1 MTAARVIAH
10 GRNDAFTLKPTT
22 QTSLAFEKASIIH
35 LLASVLSSIAASGSR
50 ADPEGIKRA
59 YFNSRASA
67 GMLTYINENFLHA
80 PSVDLG
86 REVVHFLIGLLMAQS
101 TEVFTE
107 KLISEKKLPTLVCRS
122 ANSAAGMYATLV
134 DEMKEFQGK
143 GVFDRNWL
151 YVIQIKAR
159 LFLSMAQYYRSVADA
174 AAGKH
179 GSALVRLKQADA
191 SAQDALKQATNFNY
205 TFYAASTPSLPSDA
219 ATSLSEIA
227 KAHASLCTEAK
238 DQAIRDN
245 ELIYHDILPSETSLP
260 AIEKLPAASP
270 ITIQEVYSN
279 PDVSKLI
286 GPDIFI
292 RLVPLA
298 VHESASV
305 YSEEKAKLVRSEVE
319 RVDVSE
325 GQIRA
330 SLEHLGLPAIL
341 TSWRKIVDGD
351 ADDDVQVSST
361 LQRLAPDIAGVSI
374 DAQLRDLEAQ
384 RSRCERELHELSALL
399 DNESRECERM
409 RVSRNRDEVPVL
421 TIGQTRAAIH
431 SSAVRTTNRAFP
443 PDHHVQSW
451 GHLCGRCV
459 GSAPVRA
466 LAADIA

>member
-1 MTAARVIAH
+1 MSAAYRLYAAAD

-35 LLASVLSSIAASGSR
+35 LLASVLSSIAAIGSR

-107 KLISEKKLPTLVCRS
+107 KLISEKKSPALVCRS
-122 ANSAAGMYATLV
+122 ANSAAGMYSTLV

-151 YVIQIKAR
+151 YIIQIKAR

-179 GSALVRLKQADA
+179 GAALVRLKQADA
-191 SAQDALKQATNFNY
+191 SAQDALKQATNFSY
-205 TFYAASTPSLPSDA
+205 TFYAAATPSLPSDA

-227 KAHASLCTEAK
+227 KAHASLCAEAK

-260 AIEKLPAASP
+260 AIEKLPAAAP
-270 ITIQEVYSN
+270 ITIQEVYAT
-279 PDVSKLI
+279 PAVSKLI

-305 YSEEKAKLVRSEVE
+305 YSEEKAKLVRGEVE
-319 RVDVSE
+319 RVDLSE

-341 TSWRKIVDGD
+341 SSWRRIVDGD
-351 ADDDVQVSST
+351 ADDEVQISST
-361 LQRLAPDIAGVSI
+361 LQRLAPDIASSSI

-409 RVSRNRDEVPVL
+409 RVSRHSVMRPHADYRPSTLRSSHKPLRVNRLATSARPSPPPSVP
-421 TIGQTRAAIH
+421 TPRRPRPI
-431 SSAVRTTNRAFP
+431 SA
-443 PDHHVQSW
+443 
-451 GHLCGRCV
+451 
-459 GSAPVRA
+459 
-466 LAADIA
+466 